1 MSNYR
6 DTVREMMREFKA
18 NKPAAES
25 SEVPTAM
32 DSIEADVPDEEEL
45 LDDIL
50 DLEEGAPA
58 SASVVNDDEAERLL
72 ASSPTVEETEEN
84 DGKFEA

>member
-18 NKPAAES
+18 NKPNDES
-25 SEVPTAM
+25 SEGPSAM

-58 SASVVNDDEAERLL
+58 SGSVVNEDEAERLL
-72 ASSPTVEETEEN
+72 ASSPTGEESEGN
-84 DGKFEA
+84 DGKFKI